1 MRYAGFVAML
11 CGILVITVAGD
22 AYAAGNTLVVDPAT
36 SMDTLRQQVKTDER
50 GLVARS
56 LELTATEAKQFWP
69 LYDRYHRDLDRVI
82 GRQNRAIIDYIQAE
96 STMTNAN
103 AKRIAAEMLKADAD
117 ELRLRDKQLRKTL
130 AVLPATKAVRYIQL
144 ETRIRTLARYDV
156 AGQLS
161 LVQ

>member
-1 MRYAGFVAML
+1 
-11 CGILVITVAGD
+11 
-22 AYAAGNTLVVDPAT
+22 
-36 SMDTLRQQVKTDER
+36 
-50 GLVARS
+50 
-56 LELTATEAKQFWP
+56 
-69 LYDRYHRDLDRVI
+69 
-82 GRQNRAIIDYIQAE
+82 
-96 STMTNAN
+96 MTNAN

>member
-1 MRYAGFVAML
+1 MRHASFVTTL
-11 CGILVITVAGD
+11 CAILIIA
-22 AYAAGNTLVVDPAT
+22 AAGNAHAATNTLVVDPAT

-50 GLVARS
+50 GLIESS
-56 LELTATEAKQFWP
+56 LELTTTEAKQFWP
-69 LYDRYHRDLDRVI
+69 LYDRYHRELDRII
-82 GRQNRAIIDYIQAE
+82 GRQNRSIIDYIHAE
-96 STMTNAN
+96 PTMTNAN